1 MTTQNSTRK
10 FFNSLALL
18 IFIGAFAV
26 PAFAGD
32 PVIWETGSRTELL
45 RGDVRGVSITDT
57 GALLLAP
64 QFAQMFNTEQP
75 YVWASATDGAGN
87 IYLGTGHDGKLY
99 KVGADGKGS
108 LLYDAAELR
117 SEEHTSELQ

>member
-1 MTTQNSTRK
+1 MTIQTLTRK
-10 FFNSLALL
+10 IINSLALL
-18 IFIGAFAV
+18 ILLAV
-26 PAFAGD
+26 SVTPTLAGD